1 MSGNL
6 NIDLNIVLMK
16 LISFKLY
23 LPSIRVINLLKEK
36 ERERER
42 KQFILNF
49 LRMYILLIHLN
60 SMTEVESMHF
70 QNYSITFNFFVF

>member
-23 LPSIRVINLLKEK
+23 LPSIRVINLM
-36 ERERER
+36 RERE
-42 KQFILNF
+42 QFIFNF

>member
-23 LPSIRVINLLKEK
+23 LPSIRVINLLR
-36 ERERER
+36 ERERE
-42 KQFILNF
+42 QFIFNF

-70 QNYSITFNFFVF
+70 QNYSITLNFFVF

>member
-23 LPSIRVINLLKEK
+23 LPSIRVINLL
-36 ERERER
+36 RERER
-42 KQFILNF
+42 DQFIFNLF
-49 LRMYILLIHLN
+49 AY
-60 SMTEVESMHF
+60 VHF
-70 QNYSITFNFFVF
+70 TYTLKFNDGS

>member
-23 LPSIRVINLLKEK
+23 LPSIRVINLLR
-36 ERERER
+36 EREREINL
-42 KQFILNF
+42 FLTF

>member
-23 LPSIRVINLLKEK
+23 LPSIRVINLLR
-36 ERERER
+36 ERERE
-42 KQFILNF
+42 QFIFNF

>member
-23 LPSIRVINLLKEK
+23 LPSIRVINLLR

-42 KQFILNF
+42 KKAIYFRVF
-49 LRMYILLIHLN
+49 AY
-60 SMTEVESMHF
+60 VHF
-70 QNYSITFNFFVF
+70 TYTLKFNDGS